1 LPRAEIQRALY
12 ACRYLLHR
20 EEGIDLRLPHKPQG
34 CKSLWRNAT
43 EPRSAKLTAFAVGS
57 ISMKI
62 WS

>member
-43 EPRSAKLTAFAVGS
+43 DPGLRS
-57 ISMKI
+57 
-62 WS
+62 